1 MADNGTH
8 ANLTPRQRRF
18 VAALLE
24 SSTVRQAAER
34 ADLPERTAWRYL
46 GDAGVKA
53 ELARLG
59 DGMLAQACVGLLDD
73 MALARQTL
81 RAIMQSE
88 QASDAA
94 RVSAAR
100 AVLDAS
106 LRLFELVSLTER
118 VGNLEERLEANDGRN
133 S

>member
-8 ANLTPRQRRF
+8 RALTTRQRRF
-18 VAALLE
+18 VLALLE

-46 GDAGVKA
+46 GDARVKI
-53 ELARLG
+53 ELSRLS
-59 DGMLAQACVGLLDD
+59 DAMLASACVGLLDD
-73 MALARQTL
+73 MSLARTTL
-81 RAIMQSE
+81 RTVMQSD

-118 VGNLEERLEANDGRN
+118 VSAIEERMSGDESA
-133 S
+133 